1 MEAKRFTV
9 FSSPT
14 ILHFTNVL
22 LTWYFGGFFI
32 VYQSNYGSH
41 FILGFTQQYSLG
53 LYDGY
58 NEITIIA
65 RFDAKVSVIMK
76 DLVNTTSI
84 KAGKVFTF
92 TIPATFRMSG
102 TGIEKKG
109 IEIKSTTEIAVI
121 GANYVY
127 RTSDAFLALPTTTLG
142 KTYVVAT
149 RLNSGLSSSVVNFG
163 IISQRDGTQVTI
175 TLKTKGYFY
184 YHNSTYTSGQSFATT
199 LAKLETFHLMH
210 NNDLSGTIITSSYP
224 AAVVSG
230 SPCENIGAG
239 YCDHLVSF
247 LLPAK
252 KWGKQYILV
261 PAIDSKSTGDFYRV
275 FASQE
280 TMVKSRGL
288 TTNLRRGEFLE
299 INLTKNALSS
309 LVSCDKPCQVIQYL
323 KGAVLNRKPDPS
335 TIILPSIEQ
344 FATSYKVVPILE
356 RQQFSN
362 YIIIVIEEKSK
373 DALKFNKTS
382 DVKLNWQKVKDTEY
396 AWAIHNISA
405 PVDIESCN
413 HDKKFGVI
421 VAGYKLY
428 DSRQSYGY
436 PAGFTF
442 PGMPYVID
450 SHPTKQNPEKHTNKS
465 QLGFLNETVFVQ
477 SHGQETVP
485 RKSWLETRQS
495 PQNLDSVL

>member
-1 MEAKRFTV
+1 MV
-9 FSSPT
+9 
-14 ILHFTNVL
+14 
-22 LTWYFGGFFI
+22 FGGFFT
-32 VYQSNYGSH
+32 VDQSNYGSH
-41 FILGFTQQYSLG
+41 FILGFTQQHPLI

-65 RFDAKVSVIMK
+65 RFDAKVSLIMK

-92 TIPATFRMSG
+92 TVPGSFRMAG

-109 IEIKSTTEIAVI
+109 IEIKSTAQIAVI
-121 GANYVY
+121 GANYFY
-127 RTSDAFLALPTTTLG
+127 RTSDAFLALPTTILG
-142 KTYVVAT
+142 NSYVVAT
-149 RLNSGLSSSVVNFG
+149 RLNSGLSQNLMNIG
-163 IISQRDGTQVTI
+163 IISQRNGTKVTI
-175 TLKTKGYFY
+175 TLKTKGNFSYLGS
-184 YHNSTYTSGQSFATT
+184 NYTSGQFFTTT

-210 NNDLSGTIITSSYP
+210 NNDLSGTFITSTYP
-224 AAVVSG
+224 VAVVSG

-239 YCDHLVSF
+239 YCDHLISF
-247 LLPAK
+247 LLPVK

-261 PAIDSKSTGDFYRV
+261 PAIESKSTGDFYRV

-280 TMVKSRGL
+280 TVVKSRGL
-288 TTNLRRGEFLE
+288 TTNLGRGEFLE

-309 LVSCDKPCQVIQYL
+309 FVSCDKPCQVVQYL

-335 TIILPSIEQ
+335 CIVLPSIEQ
-344 FATSYKVVPILE
+344 FAASYKAVPILK

-362 YIIIVIEEKSK
+362 YIIIIIKTTSK

-413 HDKKFGVI
+413 RNKKFGVI

-436 PAGFTF
+436 PAGFKF
-442 PGMPYVID
+442 PGMSYVID
-450 SHPTKQNPEKHTNKS
+450 SHTTKK
-465 QLGFLNETVFVQ
+465 
-477 SHGQETVP
+477 P
-485 RKSWLETRQS
+485 RKAYKQI
-495 PQNLDSVL
+495 SVRIPR